1 MCGAAPFPRHP
12 RGPLRRAAILGL
24 ALLLGNAGAAAAEP
38 DAPRPA
44 ALGGF
49 TNSVGM
55 RLVAIPA
62 GEFTMGDKEWHYNQP
77 HQVRI
82 TKPFHL
88 GATLVTQKQYEAVMG
103 KNPSS
108 HKEWDPAV
116 LPVDTISWNAAREF
130 CAALNDLPEERG
142 AGRTYRLPTEAE
154 WEYACRAGTTTK
166 YWYGNDRDTTKMNC
180 IESKIG
186 RPTPVDRH
194 PANPWGL
201 HDMHGNLYQPCIDAY
216 DVEKFPH
223 HLPADDP
230 VRPEG
235 THRVFRGGAYG
246 DVPRR
251 CQAAFRGRNETMIG
265 PQLAR
270 NYFGLRVACDVRPAP

>member
-44 ALGGF
+44 APAGF

-108 HKEWDPAV
+108 HKEGDPAV

>member
-44 ALGGF
+44 APAGF

-108 HKEWDPAV
+108 HKEGDPAV

-166 YWYGNDRDTTKMNC
+166 YWYGNDRDPTKMNC
-180 IESKIG
+180 IESTIG
-186 RPTPVDRH
+186 RPAAVDRH

>member
-108 HKEWDPAV
+108 HKEGDPAV

>member
-1 MCGAAPFPRHP
+1 MRGVASFFQYPQGPRW
-12 RGPLRRAAILGL
+12 LVAVLGVG
-24 ALLLGNAGAAAAEP
+24 LLLGGNAAGAA
-38 DAPRPA
+38 DADPPRPA
-44 ALGGF
+44 ARGGF

-55 RLVAIPA
+55 RLVEIPA

-88 GATLVTQKQYEAVMG
+88 GATLVTQKQYETVMG
-103 KNPSS
+103 KNPST
-108 HKEWDPAV
+108 HKEGDPAA

-130 CAALNDLPEERG
+130 CAKLNELPEERR

-154 WEYACRAGTTTK
+154 WEYACRAGTNTK

-180 IESKIG
+180 GESKIG

-216 DVEKFPH
+216 DVEQFPH

-235 THRVFRGGAYG
+235 THRVFRGGAYS
-246 DVPRR
+246 DIPRR

-270 NYFGLRVACDVRPAP
+270 IYFGLRVACDVQPAP

>member
-1 MCGAAPFPRHP
+1 MHQVASFPGHLRC
-12 RGPLRRAAILGL
+12 PLQRAAILGL
-24 ALLLGNAGAAAAEP
+24 AVLLASAEIGAAAEP
-38 DAPRPA
+38 AAPQP
-44 ALGGF
+44 LPPGF

-55 RLVAIPA
+55 RLVTIPA
-62 GEFTMGDKEWHYNQP
+62 GEFTMGDKEWSYNQP

-88 GATLVTQKQYEAVMG
+88 GATLVTQKQYEAVIG
-103 KNPSS
+103 KNTST
-108 HKEWDPAV
+108 HEAGDAAV
-116 LPVDTISWNAAREF
+116 LPADTISWNAAQAF
-130 CAALNDLPEERG
+130 CRKLNELPEEQR

-154 WEYACRAGTTTK
+154 WEYACRAGTNTK
-166 YWYGNDRDTTKMNC
+166 FWYGNDRDATKMNF

-186 RPTPVDRH
+186 RPTPVDRY

-216 DVEKFPH
+216 DVEKFPQD
-223 HLPADDP
+223 LPADDP

-246 DVPRR
+246 DIPRR
-251 CQAAFRGRNETMIG
+251 CQAAYRGRNETMIG